1 MRILMTGG
9 TGLLGNAIGRR
20 LARTHQI
27 IVLSREGK
35 QAKSRVQFPCELF
48 PWDGRSELSHRL
60 LEGVDVIIHLAG
72 ENIAQ
77 GRWTED
83 RKVRLRESRIEPLK
97 QFEKSLKASN
107 RPLKLLISASAVGIY
122 GDRGDEELAERSA
135 AGSGFLAE
143 LCTDW
148 EAAARAVGAR
158 RTLMLRL
165 GVVLSSE
172 GGFVIEVLKMF
183 KRFGAARLGSGRQWI
198 SWIHIDDVVE
208 VIVQALANPSL
219 NGTINAVAPQPV
231 TNGEM
236 TKALAEASGSF
247 RVPPAPKFALKLIYG
262 EMAQVLLS
270 SQKVKSGE
278 LAQMRWKFKFP
289 DLKSALKSALSRSVQ
304 PASS

>member
-1 MRILMTGG
+1 MTGG

-20 LARTHQI
+20 LARGHQI

-48 PWDGRSELSHRL
+48 PWDGKSELSHRL

-83 RKVRLRESRIEPLK
+83 RKVRLRESRTGPLK
-97 QFEKSLKASN
+97 QFDKALKANN

-122 GDRGDEELAERSA
+122 GDRGDEELTEKSA
-135 AGSGFLAE
+135 PGEGFLAE
-143 LCTDW
+143 LCNEW
-148 EAAARAVGAR
+148 EASALAVGAR
-158 RTLMLRL
+158 RTLLLRF

-172 GGFVIEVLKMF
+172 GGFVVEVLKMF

-208 VIVQALANPSL
+208 IIAQALSNPSFS
-219 NGTINAVAPQPV
+219 GTVNVVSPNPV
-231 TNGEM
+231 TNSEM
-236 TKALAEASGSF
+236 TGALAQVSRAF
-247 RVPPAPKFALKLIYG
+247 RVPPAPAFVLKLLYG
-262 EMAQVLLS
+262 EISQVLLS
-270 SQKVKSGE
+270 SQRVKPVE
-278 LAQMRWKFKFP
+278 LIQMRWKFKFS
-289 DLKSALKSALSRSVQ
+289 DLATALKTIRPTSGPQVLS
-304 PASS
+304 